1 VAPVRLTQLAAR
13 RLWLSAQRLDRAEPF
28 GRGPAATAACVKHLG
43 YVQIDTIHVIE
54 RSHHHILFSRIPRY
68 QRSDLAAAQAVEKTV
83 FEYWTHALA
92 YVSVQDYRFF
102 VRQMRSHQGA
112 PQAWY
117 TGVSQLQI
125 RRMLARIEREGPLT
139 LRDIDDDVLVE
150 KDHAW
155 ASRKP
160 SKRVLQLAF
169 YRGHLT
175 ISQRV
180 GMLKTY
186 ELTKRHFGW
195 THPPGAATTAE
206 YDAYVLER
214 ALRSQGVVSLDSVCH
229 LEPSRKPAILKLI
242 ERQIEKKTLLP
253 VAIEGAER
261 VPHWASPELL
271 AGKAAREPAVTHLL
285 SPFDPLVIQRKRLS
299 LFFDYQHRFEAYVPR
314 EKRIYGYFALP
325 VLVGDRISAVI
336 DLKTDRAAKKL
347 LIQKFTWLPGQ
358 KSPETKRRIDV
369 ALDRFERFQL
379 GL

>member
-13 RLWLSAQRLDRAEPF
+13 RLWISAQRLDRAEPF

-68 QRSDLAAAQAVEKTV
+68 QRSDLAAVQSVEKSV

-92 YVSVQDYRFF
+92 YVALVDYRFF
-102 VRQMRSHQGA
+102 VRYMRSHQGS
-112 PQAWY
+112 PHVWY
-117 TGVSQLQI
+117 TGVTDQQI
-125 RRMLARIEREGPLT
+125 RRMLARIERDGPLT
-139 LRDIDDDVLVE
+139 MRDIDDDVLVD

-169 YRGHLT
+169 YRGYLT

-195 THPPGAATTAE
+195 TRPPRAATSAE
-206 YDAYVLER
+206 CDDYVLER
-214 ALRSQGVVSLDSVCH
+214 ALRSQGLVSLDSVCH
-229 LEPSRKPAILKLI
+229 LEPSRKPAVAKLI
-242 ERQIEKKTLLP
+242 ERRIAKKTLVRVDVL
-253 VAIEGAER
+253 GAER
-261 VPHWASPELL
+261 VQHWAAPELL
-271 AGKAAREPAVTHLL
+271 EQKPLREPSVTHLL
-285 SPFDPLVIQRKRLS
+285 SPFDPLVIQRKRLA

-325 VLVGDRISAVI
+325 VLVGDRIRAVI

-347 LIQKFTWLPGQ
+347 LIQNWTWLPGT
-358 KSPETKRRIDV
+358 KSAETKRRIEA
-369 ALDRFERFQL
+369 ALDGFERFQL
-379 GL
+379 GH